1 MDFVVLRLGTWCCVG
16 SVFERNNSPS
26 NIVQLT
32 LELEQ
37 KHRYCSAAA
46 TFGVQVGLRD
56 FTCCMCNHNFS
67 RRGMV
72 PCDKIVA
79 TKILAK
85 MLTRTINFHFANG
98 DFPMARW
105 LLSGS
110 HIFLAGLP
118 WKSEWEHLDSDNV
131 CVEDEVKRF
140 KKALRWR
147 TEDEEN
153 SKFNGMDVLKYAI
166 IARNYVV
173 VKYYVDKI
181 LRETEPN
188 SRERVARL
196 SSPTTH
202 PMIHTV
208 RTWLVFGVRALVLSQ
223 NNSIVSLSLVISIN

>member
-1 MDFVVLRLGTWCCVG
+1 
-16 SVFERNNSPS
+16 
-26 NIVQLT
+26 
-32 LELEQ
+32 
-37 KHRYCSAAA
+37 
-46 TFGVQVGLRD
+46 
-56 FTCCMCNHNFS
+56 MCNHNFAK
-67 RRGMV
+67 RGLV
-72 PCDKIVA
+72 PCDKIVV
-79 TKILAK
+79 TKILVK
-85 MLTRTINFHFANG
+85 MLKRTINYHFANG
-98 DFPMARW
+98 DVQMARW
-105 LLSGS
+105 LLCGS
-110 HIFLAGLP
+110 HIFMTGLP

-131 CVEDEVKRF
+131 CVEDEVQRF

-147 TEDEEN
+147 TEDEEA
-153 SKFNGMDVLKYAI
+153 SRFNGMDVLKYAI

>member
-1 MDFVVLRLGTWCCVG
+1 
-16 SVFERNNSPS
+16 
-26 NIVQLT
+26 
-32 LELEQ
+32 
-37 KHRYCSAAA
+37 
-46 TFGVQVGLRD
+46 
-56 FTCCMCNHNFS
+56 
-67 RRGMV
+67 
-72 PCDKIVA
+72 
-79 TKILAK
+79 
-85 MLTRTINFHFANG
+85 
-98 DFPMARW
+98 MARW

-118 WKSEWEHLDSDNV
+118 WKSGGALGRDNV

-208 RTWLVFGVRALVLSQ
+208 RTWLVFGVRDGYS
-223 NNSIVSLSLVISIN
+223 SK